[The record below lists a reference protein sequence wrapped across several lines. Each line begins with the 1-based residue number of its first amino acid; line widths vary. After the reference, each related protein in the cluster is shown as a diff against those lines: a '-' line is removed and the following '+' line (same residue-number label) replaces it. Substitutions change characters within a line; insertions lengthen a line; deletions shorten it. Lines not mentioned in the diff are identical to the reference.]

1 MASAHFVFYFCFVC
15 FVWFWVFF
23 LNFVLRGWLQG
34 QKSDGD
40 WGRLGMHVEKIQKE
54 SIKVKYILK
63 NEINK
68 ESMSVS
74 TTVRKLLLISITYLS
89 IYVYICHN

>member
-1 MASAHFVFYFCFVC
+1 MVSAQFVFYF
-15 FVWFWVFF
+15 FF
-23 LNFVLRGWLQG
+23 LFALFDFGFPFKFCFEGVVARA
-34 QKSDGD
+34 KVRC
-40 WGRLGMHVEKIQKE
+40 RLGMHVEKIQKE